1 MPEIKVYMEISSSAY
16 WFEVERNILTKNLHF
31 LQMLWFPSSSILC
44 AALSIQWGIPGDG
57 EDNVNHIYS
66 PINPPQLLLAV
77 TAWYGRYRCWEMIVS
92 PSVLAAPQSPSVHHH
107 PVTVILT
114 RFCIGDCHSII
125 LCVLWVMSIESF
137 MWPKRVSWVAR
148 SFYNYFTTKIYEY
161 DYIYGLFALK
171 GEGK

>member
-1 MPEIKVYMEISSSAY
+1 MARLWILPLDTNQIFQLCYARDKSIHGNKFECVLIRSGKKHINQKPAFSSNAVVSVLSY
-16 WFEVERNILTKNLHF
+16 LVCGTLH
-31 LQMLWFPSSSILC
+31 PVSDT
-44 AALSIQWGIPGDG
+44 GDG

-92 PSVLAAPQSPSVHHH
+92 PSVLAAPQSPSVHHL

-125 LCVLWVMSIESF
+125 LCVLWVMSIES
-137 MWPKRVSWVAR
+137 P
-148 SFYNYFTTKIYEY
+148 
-161 DYIYGLFALK
+161 
-171 GEGK
+171 